1 MNRNAIRFF
10 CVLLCCALY
19 LGCGSSRKHPS
30 APVTSD
36 IPDVPEGRLPEGVRP
51 LHYALDLT
59 IVPERDDFHGT
70 ASITVELDQQAN
82 GVWLHGQDLRV
93 SDVHATRDERR
104 IAATWKQYTDTGV
117 SRIDFAEPVPAG
129 TFRLV
134 ITYEAAF
141 GTQLKGLYRV
151 RSAGSAYAF
160 TQFEAI
166 SARLAFPSFDE
177 PRFKTPFDVALT
189 VPPEQIALANTP
201 IDTAVRLPDGL
212 QRVRYRT
219 TKPLPTYLVAWAV
232 GPLEVVAGEPIPPNA
247 IRPHPI
253 PFRGVAAKGQGGRLA
268 YALEH
273 TAGFV
278 EFLENYFG
286 IAYPYQKL
294 DIVAVP
300 DFAAGAMENVGL
312 ITFREWLLLLNPTQA
327 TEGQRRAFAYVM
339 AHELAH
345 QWFGNL
351 VTMPWWNDIW
361 LNEAFATW
369 MGNKA
374 VEALYPAYQ
383 ADLSSLASAQR
394 AMRFDSLPSARQI
407 RQPIRSTHDIRNAF
421 DAITYEKGGAV
432 LGMFEQWM
440 GADTF
445 RTGIQLY
452 LDRHQGG
459 TATAADLL
467 TALDEVDDRDV
478 ATPFRTFLMQPG
490 VPLVR
495 ATMQCDQD
503 GAEVEFSQ
511 QRYFPVGSSGDAN
524 QTWMIPLCL
533 RDDRGTECTL
543 LEGQA
548 TSLRIDRCP
557 AWWMPNRDGD
567 GYYRFS
573 LEDADWSSLRKAGFG
588 ALSPRGRLATVDS
601 LVAAFDHG
609 TINAAQLLAWFP
621 ELVRS
626 PIRQIADSPMRPL
639 RFMINEA
646 APAPLR
652 LNVAAWAGRLYT
664 PLYRRLGWR
673 SRRASEA
680 SDTKLLRRAVI
691 EFMVMDVQDEAAR
704 RAAAR
709 LGDDYIDRLEGDDKA
724 QRLDSELIAT
734 ALATA
739 VQERGARAFDRL
751 VAVLDTS
758 TDATTRHRIVLAL
771 GHAEDPNLSD
781 RALALTL
788 DPRLRSNEA
797 PTILRAQFANPRTRE
812 RTWTWFKANF
822 DQLTERLG
830 RRFAGRSPW
839 YTASFCSESAVD
851 EVSAF
856 FGPKVGSL
864 SGAPRNLAGA
874 LESIALCAARVNAQ
888 RAGVIDYFGGD

>member
-1 MNRNAIRFF
+1 MNRSSILFF
-10 CVLLCCALY
+10 SLLLGCVFY
-19 LGCGSSRKHPS
+19 LGCGSSETHPS
-30 APVTSD
+30 APAAPD
-36 IPDVPEGRLPEGVRP
+36 IPEGRLPKGVRP
-51 LHYALDLT
+51 IHYALDLT

-70 ASITVELDQQAN
+70 ASITVELDRPAD

-93 SDVHATRDERR
+93 SEVHARRDGRR
-104 IAATWKQYTDTGV
+104 LAATWKQYTDTGV
-117 SRIDFAEPVPAG
+117 ARIDFAETVPAG
-129 TFRLV
+129 RLGLA

-151 RSAGSAYAF
+151 RSGDSAYAF

-189 VPPEQIALANTP
+189 VPPNQIALANTP
-201 IDTAVRLPDGL
+201 IDTAVKLPNGL
-212 QRVRYRT
+212 QRVRYKT

-232 GPLEVVAGEPIPPNA
+232 GPLDVVPGEPIPPNA

-253 PFRGVAAKGQGGRLA
+253 PSRGVAAKGQGGRLA
-268 YALEH
+268 YALQH
-273 TAGFV
+273 TARFV
-278 EFLENYFG
+278 EFMEDYFG
-286 IAYPYQKL
+286 IAYPYRKL

-312 ITFREWLLLLNPTQA
+312 ITFREWLLLLDPTQA

-374 VEALYPAYQ
+374 VEALYPSYR

-394 AMRFDSLPSARQI
+394 AMSFDSLPSARQI

-440 GADTF
+440 GTDAF
-445 RTGIQLY
+445 RAGIRLY
-452 LDRHQGG
+452 LNRHQGG

-467 TALDEVDDRDV
+467 AALDEVDDRDV
-478 ATPFRTFLMQPG
+478 SAPFRTFLMQPG

-495 ATMQCDQD
+495 ARMQCDED
-503 GAEVEFSQ
+503 GAELEFSQ
-511 QRYFPVGSSGDAN
+511 QRYFPVGSSGDPN
-524 QTWMIPLCL
+524 RTWMIPLCL
-533 RDDRGTECTL
+533 RDDGGSACTL
-543 LEGQA
+543 LEGEVA
-548 TSLRIDRCP
+548 SLRIDRCP
-557 AWWMPNRDGD
+557 GWWMPNREGA

-573 LEDADWSSLRKAGFG
+573 LEEPDWESLRKAGFE
-588 ALSPRGRLATVDS
+588 ALSPRGQLATVDS
-601 LVAAFDHG
+601 LVAAFNHG
-609 TINAAQLLAWFP
+609 SIDAAQLLVWFP

-626 PIRQIADSPMRPL
+626 SIRQIVDSPMRPL
-639 RFMINEA
+639 RFMINHA

-652 LNVAAWAGRLYT
+652 TEVAGWAGRLYT

-673 SRRASEA
+673 SRTSEA
-680 SDTKLLRRAVI
+680 SDAKLLRKTVI
-691 EFMVMDVQDEAAR
+691 EFMVMDVRDETAR

-709 LGDDYIDRLEGDDKA
+709 RGDDYIGRLEGHKKA
-724 QRLDSELIAT
+724 QRLDSELVGT
-734 ALATA
+734 VLATA
-739 VQERGARAFDRL
+739 VQERGAGAFDRL
-751 VAVLDTS
+751 VAVLETS
-758 TDATTRHRIVLAL
+758 TDATTRGRIVSAL
-771 GHAEDPNLSD
+771 GHAESPELSD

-788 DPRLRSNEA
+788 DTRLRSNEA
-797 PTILRAQFANPRTRE
+797 PRILRAQFFNPRTRE
-812 RTWTWFKANF
+812 RAWTWFKANF
-822 DQLTERLG
+822 ERLTERLG
-830 RRFAGRSPW
+830 PRFAGRSPW
-839 YTASFCSESAVD
+839 YASSFCSESAVD
-851 EVSAF
+851 EVSDF
-856 FGPKVGSL
+856 FGPKVESL
-864 SGAPRNLAGA
+864 SGGPRNLAGA
-874 LESIALCAARVNAQ
+874 LESIALCTARVKAQ
-888 RAGVIDYFGGD
+888 RAGVIDYFDGG